1 MGGSKGEKARPSSP
15 ASVVCCMCGD
25 QGMPQELFRCKT
37 CLIRSQHNDLYP
49 KTETYKTCNWCI
61 REEASKS
68 NNMNTNS
75 DQNSPVLSSNSS
87 NGGGGSGNNGGGGGG
102 LAPAPATATATAA
115 ATVVKLQRGA
125 FPSHLNKPVKKQRLP
140 EKSPD
145 DLSPTTGK
153 PSRHVNLRAKVRRYK
168 LLEEVSS

>member
-37 CLIRSQHNDLYP
+37 CLIRSQHKYCSDLYP
-49 KTETYKTCNWCI
+49 KTETYKACNWCI

-87 NGGGGSGNNGGGGGG
+87 NGGGGGNNGGGGG
-102 LAPAPATATATAA
+102 LTPATAA
-115 ATVVKLQRGA
+115 VVKLQRGA
-125 FPSHLNKPVKKQRLP
+125 FPSHLNKPVKKQKLP

>member
-15 ASVVCCMCGD
+15 ALVVCCMCGD

-37 CLIRSQHNDLYP
+37 CLIRSQHKYCSNLYP
-49 KTETYKTCNWCI
+49 KTETYKTCNWCL

-87 NGGGGSGNNGGGGGG
+87 NGGGNNGGGGG
-102 LAPAPATATATAA
+102 LAVATA
-115 ATVVKLQRGA
+115 VVKLQRGA

-140 EKSPD
+140 EKSRD